1 MAFWD
6 RWINKSTSSAP
17 VVDPQV
23 QAHITELCDV
33 LRRLIALLEADGEN
47 HWRNWMAE
55 SLAHLEANDVT
66 GARRLMGAY
75 GGMGSFNDL
84 IIGQSMTEEG
94 FQWAADAAQTNDE
107 LSALRSQAYGLA
119 AEIVTAG
126 RER

>member
-6 RWINKSTSSAP
+6 RWINKSTSGAP

-55 SLAHLEANDVT
+55 SLASLEANDVT

-94 FQWAADAAQTNDE
+94 FQWAADAAQTNDQ
-107 LSALRSQAYGLA
+107 LDALRGHAYSLA
-119 AEIVTAG
+119 TEIVTAD
-126 RER
+126 RTV